1 MNEKTE
7 NLFKLFGWK
16 LNQDPDAAL
25 QRAIERVDAGRFNF
39 ARKLNEGRV
48 GPAEERQRAV

>member
-25 QRAIERVDAGRFNF
+25 KRAVERVDAGRFEMV
-39 ARKLNEGRV
+39 RKLNEARV
-48 GPAEERQRAV
+48 RHAEQGKNS